1 MPGRQA
7 RRRGAQMARQF
18 VVQLDN
24 HPGELTRLI
33 KAFEAFRIEIAHVA
47 CVGSG
52 PLECLFV
59 TTTDDDAARRVIKG
73 LGHPFIEGEPLMVEV
88 PDRPGAFGDI
98 ADRLAQA
105 GVTVTGVVK
114 AGERPGFAEWAFC
127 VDDVTTARQAL
138 GQHAEDLVGVN

>member
-18 VVQLDN
+18 VVQLDS

-33 KAFEAFRIEIAHVA
+33 KSFEAFNVEIAHVA

-59 TTTDDDAARRVIKG
+59 TTTDDDAARNVIRG
-73 LGHPFIEGEPLMVEV
+73 LGHPFIEGEPLMVEI
-88 PDRPGAFGDI
+88 PDRPGAFADV

-105 GVTVTGVVK
+105 GVSVTGLVK
-114 AGERPGFAEWAFC
+114 AGERPGYMEMAFC
-127 VDDVTTARQAL
+127 VDDVATARRAL
-138 GQHAEDLVGVN
+138 GQHAEDMVGVG